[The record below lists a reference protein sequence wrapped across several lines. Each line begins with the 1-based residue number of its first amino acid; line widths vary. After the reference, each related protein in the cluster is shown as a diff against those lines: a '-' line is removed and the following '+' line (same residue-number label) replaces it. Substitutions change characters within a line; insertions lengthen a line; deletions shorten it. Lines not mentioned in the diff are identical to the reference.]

1 MATTR
6 KCFIPLAAAAL
17 LLASQAPAS
26 AQVIRIRKEITVE
39 FPRDIRLGDIAT
51 VTGADRDTAQSL
63 ANTVILAG
71 IDGDRNIRTE
81 SVLLALMSQR
91 GAGALGNLQVTGSA
105 QCTVKFAPT
114 NPAADLALKNG
125 PASSPLAEKPPPPST
140 TDPIIT
146 ASVVPRAAENP
157 AQSLTLSKLIAARVQ
172 KELNVPPDDVHIL
185 INTISPLLDA
195 PVAPNRRWICRPM
208 SRTILGTVQ
217 FESQLLEGSRIV
229 EKLTVQARIERRQK
243 VVIAI
248 GRLERGDIVT
258 AKNVR
263 LDEAWLD
270 RTMPSLFA
278 TDKDVVGLE
287 AQRSIDVGSM
297 LDQRDFKSALMASK
311 NDAITVIY
319 LSGALKVQ
327 MRGRAMEDGK
337 LHDQIAV
344 RNELTGERY
353 QVVLIGKRLAVV
365 GGTLDAAEEQKLR
378 EIQ

>member
-1 MATTR
+1 
-6 KCFIPLAAAAL
+6 
-17 LLASQAPAS
+17 
-26 AQVIRIRKEITVE
+26 
-39 FPRDIRLGDIAT
+39 
-51 VTGADRDTAQSL
+51 
-63 ANTVILAG
+63 
-71 IDGDRNIRTE
+71 
-81 SVLLALMSQR
+81 
-91 GAGALGNLQVTGSA
+91 
-105 QCTVKFAPT
+105 
-114 NPAADLALKNG
+114 
-125 PASSPLAEKPPPPST
+125 
-140 TDPIIT
+140 
-146 ASVVPRAAENP
+146 
-157 AQSLTLSKLIAARVQ
+157 
-172 KELNVPPDDVHIL
+172 
-185 INTISPLLDA
+185 
-195 PVAPNRRWICRPM
+195 M

>member
-1 MATTR
+1 MAMTR

-17 LLASQAPAS
+17 LLAAQAPAS
-26 AQVIRIRKEITVE
+26 AQVIRIHREITVE
-39 FPRDIRLGDIAT
+39 SPRDIRLGDIAT
-51 VTGADRDTAQSL
+51 ITGADRDTAQAL

-91 GAGALGNLQVTGSA
+91 GAAGLGNLQVTGSA

-114 NPAADLALKNG
+114 NPAADLAAKTA
-125 PASSPLAEKPPPPST
+125 PASSPLAEKPLPST

-146 ASVVPRAAENP
+146 ASVAPRAAENP